1 MPSKKPSMIDS
12 LRAKHDPH
20 YKLASKVAGLQDSGE
35 QVDKLGK
42 EIGIKIED
50 IHKTLS
56 KSFGMQRKTL
66 VRVAGL
72 EGRVKNIETGVEI
85 WTNRQADRNKKQD
98 TTISNLTDVVIR
110 ALEDI
115 RAGKAGPAGASG
127 AAGASGDAGAAGS
140 GGDWGQA
147 GSNGGLGSG
156 GNAGR
161 AIAGG
166 YYSVHGT
173 INGSTLKGN
182 YNP

>member
-1 MPSKKPSMIDS
+1 MASKKPSMIDS

-20 YKLASKVAGLQDSGE
+20 YKLAGKVE
-35 QVDKLGK
+35 ELGK
-42 EIGIKIED
+42 DIPSKIEA

-115 RAGKAGPAGASG
+115 
-127 AAGASGDAGAAGS
+127 
-140 GGDWGQA
+140 
-147 GSNGGLGSG
+147 
-156 GNAGR
+156 
-161 AIAGG
+161 
-166 YYSVHGT
+166 
-173 INGSTLKGN
+173 
-182 YNP
+182 